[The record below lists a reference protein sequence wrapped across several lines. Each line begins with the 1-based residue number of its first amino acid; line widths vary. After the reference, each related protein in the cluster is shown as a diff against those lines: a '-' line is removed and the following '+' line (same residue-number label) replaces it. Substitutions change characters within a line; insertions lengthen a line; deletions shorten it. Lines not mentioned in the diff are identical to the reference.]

1 MRNDLPVL
9 EDSIRKAASTIRQ
22 IKEEIDLGEIA
33 QLLGGDIKSKSDFL
47 ANPVVLKENKLYP
60 IPNYGSAMTP
70 FMSYFPYGSEAH
82 CLSLFSAQVWIRGL
96 TYKRYQLYFGRLL
109 TFLTVGILQGLVA
122 VLGNI
127 FILHCYVVNKVW
139 FVLLEC

>member
-82 CLSLFSAQVWIRGL
+82 CLSLFSAQVWIRGANVQKISIVFWPPADL
-96 TYKRYQLYFGRLL
+96 PYGGDSSGAGGCPGQHFYFALL
-109 TFLTVGILQGLVA
+109 CG
-122 VLGNI
+122 
-127 FILHCYVVNKVW
+127 
-139 FVLLEC
+139 E